1 MKPKQSISHD
11 LYQLA
16 TKNMHQKL
24 NSNWDDKNLNIAVH
38 MNNIDDEIN
47 RYQIYL
53 HTEIL
58 LHNIKILLYVV
69 R

>member
-1 MKPKQSISHD
+1 
-11 LYQLA
+11 
-16 TKNMHQKL
+16 MHQKL
-24 NSNWDDKNLNIAVH
+24 KSNWDDKNLNIAVH